1 MQIFGRSKLVEKILW
16 RQKFR
21 IKWTQVKCNKICSQF
36 SVSRSFISHHDPA
49 FGYNFNEFDKFT
61 RTIENKKIHF
71 VRIQTYTIIFNYFN

>member
-1 MQIFGRSKLVEKILW
+1 MQIFGRSKLVGNLESNERKWNVI
-16 RQKFR
+16 KF
-21 IKWTQVKCNKICSQF
+21 VPQF